1 MRGKGDPSVSLT
13 DDSSPCKGEPKET
26 DCHDQFE
33 NWSRNDRSQEVQQKA
48 GRDDVGSE
56 SSAASGRRSEMSEW
70 PRSKLGASAVR
81 QRRNFGHRNRT
92 IVPYG
97 AFGGRIS

>member
-1 MRGKGDPSVSLT
+1 MSLAWESVSQ
-13 DDSSPCKGEPKET
+13 DVKRT

-48 GRDDVGSE
+48 GRDDVG
-56 SSAASGRRSEMSEW
+56 
-70 PRSKLGASAVR
+70 
-81 QRRNFGHRNRT
+81 

-97 AFGGRIS
+97 SVGALAQGGGTTPRRDGA